1 MNARSNLSICH
12 DCDLLQREPAEPSGA
27 VVKCV
32 RCGAVLYRCNPGNR
46 ERTLALTLA
55 AAVLFLI
62 ANAFPI
68 VGIETQGQHNAST
81 LLGAVLTLW
90 RDHDGLVAL
99 LVLVTTVLAPA
110 TEIAMM
116 IAVLAARRPSI
127 RLLRWLP
134 AIRPWAMIEVFVL
147 GLLVSIQKLSHLAI
161 LIPGVALWSF
171 IGLMLLLAA
180 KSATFNARDVWQ
192 SVSLSEPRRT

>member
-1 MNARSNLSICH
+1 
-12 DCDLLQREPAEPSGA
+12 
-27 VVKCV
+27 
-32 RCGAVLYRCNPGNR
+32 
-46 ERTLALTLA
+46 
-55 AAVLFLI
+55 
-62 ANAFPI
+62 
-68 VGIETQGQHNAST
+68 
-81 LLGAVLTLW
+81 
-90 RDHDGLVAL
+90 
-99 LVLVTTVLAPA
+99 
-110 TEIAMM
+110 MM